1 MKERSAH
8 WQDVYTTRADSEVSW
23 YEESPALSLDL
34 LEEAGMAQRMSVI
47 DVGGG
52 ASRLVDSLV
61 ERYDGD
67 VTVLDLSQAALD
79 IACKRL
85 PESARVHW
93 VAGDVTCWHPDRVHD
108 FWHDRAAF
116 HFLTAPEDQSA
127 YVDVLR
133 RALKPGGVA
142 VIGTFA
148 PDGPEKC
155 SGLPVARHDAET
167 MKAVLG
173 KDFTLMAQRRHVH
186 VTPWGSSQ
194 NFQFCTFRRA

>member
-1 MKERSAH
+1 MNERRAH
-8 WQDVYTTRADSEVSW
+8 WQGVYTTKADSEVSW

-61 ERYDGD
+61 EQYDAE

-79 IACKRL
+79 IARKRL

-93 VAGDVTCWHPDRVHD
+93 VVADVTCWHPDRVHD

>member
-8 WQDVYTTRADSEVSW
+8 WQDVYTKKADSEVSW

-85 PESARVHW
+85 PEGARVHW
-93 VAGDVTCWHPDRVHD
+93 VAGDVTCWNPDRMHD

-133 RALKPGGVA
+133 RALKSGGVA
-142 VIGTFA
+142 VIGTFT

-194 NFQFCTFRRA
+194 NFQFCTYRRA